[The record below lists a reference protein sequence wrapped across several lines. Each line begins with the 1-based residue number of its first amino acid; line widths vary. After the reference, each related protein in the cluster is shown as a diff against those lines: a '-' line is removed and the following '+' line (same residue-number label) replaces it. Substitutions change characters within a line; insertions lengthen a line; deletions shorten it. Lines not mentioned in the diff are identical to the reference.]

1 MKLLSPLAHYHII
14 YLIIKLSQINL
25 CSYGLK
31 IVLFL
36 LDLSLTPFQLLY
48 EFQTSLL
55 VTKYYN
61 KIDVVLNTL
70 NSSVYYYLR
79 PSRDFSPVITQ

>member
-14 YLIIKLSQINL
+14 YLIVKLSRINL

-31 IVLFL
+31 IILFL
-36 LDLSLTPFQLLY
+36 LDLSLTPLQVLY

-55 VTKYYN
+55 LTKYYN

-70 NSSVYYYLR
+70 NSGVYYYPQ